1 MLLPIEDIAEARLVL
16 TDALIAESMRRGK
29 AAERALRQELEP
41 EKAPPPHANKNP
53 KKTTRYKHKQHR
65 LAAGNDGSDRGHK
78 GD

>member
-1 MLLPIEDIAEARLVL
+1 MAEARLVL

-29 AAERALRQELEP
+29 AAGRALRQELGL

-53 KKTTRYKHKQHR
+53 KKTTHQTKQHR
-65 LAAGNDGSDRGHK
+65 LAAGNDGSSRGHK